1 VRTGLV
7 GASLAGAVGV
17 TLGLAAPA
25 EAAWPGADAEI
36 AYVSTQDGNLEIYTV
51 AADGSGQV
59 NLTNHPARDQDP
71 SWSPDGS
78 RIAWSSSAGGAH
90 QDIWVMN
97 ADGSQRANYTPEADT
112 TGAAGTGVQPSW
124 SPDGS
129 AIAFAS
135 NGDVWVTPDDP
146 AAGATNLTEDPA
158 LPAAGGEP
166 AWSPDGTQ
174 IAYVRGA
181 DIWVMNADGTGKTQ
195 LTTSTGG
202 LGTERAPDWSPDG
215 AHLVCERSGQ
225 IWRMRSDGTRRQVI
239 AAGADQGGTRPAWSP
254 SGTKIVFSSS
264 GYTALNGPDLFFM
277 NPDGTDVQR
286 LPMPAALAD
295 TDPTWRPATPTQ
307 LLPTYLTLGA
317 NGSDPVNVSGELFPA
332 HAGATIKV
340 TLSERV
346 GGVYQ
351 RVATRRPLLDA
362 YGAYAT
368 SFPDS
373 AATQCKLVAKFVGDA
388 DHRPSSRVLK
398 ITC

>member
-1 VRTGLV
+1 MRTGLV

-36 AYVSTQDGNLEIYTV
+36 AYVSTQDGNLQIYTV

-146 AAGATNLTEDPA
+146 AAGPRTSPKTARSPP
-158 LPAAGGEP
+158 PAASRPGH
-166 AWSPDGTQ
+166 
-174 IAYVRGA
+174 R
-181 DIWVMNADGTGKTQ
+181 TGPRSRTCAAP
-195 LTTSTGG
+195 TSG
-202 LGTERAPDWSPDG
+202 
-215 AHLVCERSGQ
+215 
-225 IWRMRSDGTRRQVI
+225 
-239 AAGADQGGTRPAWSP
+239 
-254 SGTKIVFSSS
+254 
-264 GYTALNGPDLFFM
+264 
-277 NPDGTDVQR
+277 
-286 LPMPAALAD
+286 
-295 TDPTWRPATPTQ
+295 
-307 LLPTYLTLGA
+307 
-317 NGSDPVNVSGELFPA
+317 
-332 HAGATIKV
+332 
-340 TLSERV
+340 
-346 GGVYQ
+346 
-351 RVATRRPLLDA
+351 
-362 YGAYAT
+362 
-368 SFPDS
+368 
-373 AATQCKLVAKFVGDA
+373 
-388 DHRPSSRVLK
+388 
-398 ITC
+398 

>member
-36 AYVSTQDGNLEIYTV
+36 AYVSTQDGNLEIYAV

-135 NGDVWVTPDDP
+135 NGDVWVTRTTPPPGPRTSPKTPRSPPP
-146 AAGATNLTEDPA
+146 AASRPGHRTGPRSRTC
-158 LPAAGGEP
+158 AAP
-166 AWSPDGTQ
+166 
-174 IAYVRGA
+174 
-181 DIWVMNADGTGKTQ
+181 
-195 LTTSTGG
+195 TSG
-202 LGTERAPDWSPDG
+202 
-215 AHLVCERSGQ
+215 
-225 IWRMRSDGTRRQVI
+225 
-239 AAGADQGGTRPAWSP
+239 
-254 SGTKIVFSSS
+254 
-264 GYTALNGPDLFFM
+264 
-277 NPDGTDVQR
+277 
-286 LPMPAALAD
+286 
-295 TDPTWRPATPTQ
+295 
-307 LLPTYLTLGA
+307 
-317 NGSDPVNVSGELFPA
+317 
-332 HAGATIKV
+332 
-340 TLSERV
+340 
-346 GGVYQ
+346 
-351 RVATRRPLLDA
+351 
-362 YGAYAT
+362 
-368 SFPDS
+368 
-373 AATQCKLVAKFVGDA
+373 
-388 DHRPSSRVLK
+388 
-398 ITC
+398 